1 MKDQVK
7 IPVKGKM
14 NDKTLVFSWWL
25 WVLAILFK
33 LGFTSYSPFL
43 PLLIALVVATY
54 LVVYKFRREYHWTKK
69 VVIMSLELLFTVM
82 SYSSRSIFDTTD
94 LMITTMITMVYL
106 FYVNLNGTNVH
117 ELYFKRFPES
127 HKGET
132 FMEHLKNLS
141 KR

>member
-1 MKDQVK
+1 
-7 IPVKGKM
+7 M

-54 LVVYKFRREYHWTKK
+54 LVVFKFRREYHWTKK
-69 VVIMSLELLFTVM
+69 VAIISLELLFTVM
-82 SYSSRSIFDTTD
+82 SYSPRSIFDTTD
-94 LMITTMITMVYL
+94 ILITVMMYL
-106 FYVNLNGTNVH
+106 FYVNLNGTNVY
-117 ELYFKRFPES
+117 ELYFKRFPEA
-127 HKGET
+127 HNGET

-141 KR
+141 KK

>member
-1 MKDQVK
+1 M
-7 IPVKGKM
+7 KGKM

-54 LVVYKFRREYHWTKK
+54 LVLYKFRREYHWTKK

-94 LMITTMITMVYL
+94 LMITTMIAMVYL

-117 ELYFKRFPES
+117 ELYFKRFPVA
-127 HKGET
+127 HNGET

>member
-1 MKDQVK
+1 
-7 IPVKGKM
+7 M

-106 FYVNLNGTNVH
+106 FYVNLNGTNVR
-117 ELYFKRFPES
+117 ELYFKRFPE
-127 HKGET
+127 
-132 FMEHLKNLS
+132 
-141 KR
+141 

>member
-1 MKDQVK
+1 M
-7 IPVKGKM
+7 KGKM

-54 LVVYKFRREYHWTKK
+54 LVVFKFRREYHWTKK
-69 VVIMSLELLFTVM
+69 VAIISLELLFTVM
-82 SYSSRSIFDTTD
+82 SYSPRSIFDTTD
-94 LMITTMITMVYL
+94 ILITVMMYL
-106 FYVNLNGTNVH
+106 FYVNLNGTNVY
-117 ELYFKRFPES
+117 ELYFKRFPEA
-127 HKGET
+127 HNGET

-141 KR
+141 KK